1 MTILKTLKRANRL
14 KKAEKIPKVNLE
26 NCFKYVPE
34 IKKLL
39 DGDDQ
44 NISSMLHYASELE
57 GTNRQIGI
65 HACGII
71 IGADDLTKVAP
82 VCTIKDKA
90 TDSEL
95 LVTQYDGRAIES
107 VGLIKMDFRIEYAFH
122 HQRDA
127 GEYQTIERY

>member
-1 MTILKTLKRANRL
+1 
-14 KKAEKIPKVNLE
+14 
-26 NCFKYVPE
+26 
-34 IKKLL
+34 
-39 DGDDQ
+39 
-44 NISSMLHYASELE
+44 MLHYASELE
-57 GTNRQIGI
+57 DTNRQIGI

-107 VGLIKMDFRIEYAFH
+107 VGLIKMDFLGLNTLSIIKETLANIK
-122 HQRDA
+122 QSKDIDIDIDA
-127 GEYQTIERY
+127 IPIDDKLTYKLYSKGSTVAIFQLNRLVCRSICANFARLF